1 MFLIYFS
8 AIAGKRFF
16 LYFKYMKKEI
26 WKDIVGYE
34 GLYQVSSEGRVKSL
48 VRKGKRQEVIL
59 KQHNNGHGY
68 LIVVLTRN
76 SISKTFK
83 VHRLVAQA
91 FIPNPQNYRCIDH
104 INTIRTDNRVENL
117 RWVSHTENSANPIT
131 KERVTAAVIKRV
143 GKKVNQYDLEG
154 NLVKTWDTPAKAAK
168 TLGICDGPI
177 RKCCLGKESTYKG
190 FMWKYKE
197 KRAG

>member
-1 MFLIYFS
+1 
-8 AIAGKRFF
+8 
-16 LYFKYMKKEI
+16 MKKEI
-26 WKDIVGYE
+26 WKDIPGYE
-34 GLYQVSSEGRVKSL
+34 GLYQVSSLGRVKSL
-48 VRKGKRQEVIL
+48 VRKGKKQEIILRQSE
-59 KQHNNGHGY
+59 NGWGY
-68 LIVVLTRN
+68 LQVRLTKN
-76 SISKTFK
+76 SISKTYK

-117 RWVSHTENSANPIT
+117 RWVSHKENSANPIT
-131 KERVTAAVIKRV
+131 KERVTSAVIKRV
-143 GKKVNQYDLEG
+143 GKIVMQYDIQG
-154 NLVKTWDTPAKAAK
+154 NLIKTWDTPAQAAK

-190 FMWKYKE
+190 FIWKYKE

>member
-1 MFLIYFS
+1 
-8 AIAGKRFF
+8 
-16 LYFKYMKKEI
+16 MKKEI
-26 WKDIVGYE
+26 WKDIPGYE
-34 GLYQVSSEGRVKSL
+34 GMYQVSNLGRVKSL
-48 VRKGKRQEVIL
+48 VRKGKTYEVIL
-59 KQHNNGHGY
+59 KQFSNGHGY
-68 LIVVLTRN
+68 LQVFLTRN
-76 SISKTFK
+76 SITKSYK

-117 RWVSHTENSANPIT
+117 RWVSHKENSANPIT
-131 KERVTAAVIKRV
+131 KERVTSAVIKRV
-143 GKKVNQYDLEG
+143 GKIVMQYDIQG
-154 NLVKTWDTPAKAAK
+154 NLIKTWDTPAQAAK

-190 FMWKYKE
+190 FIWKYKE